1 MLHLTLKE
9 LAAKKLR
16 LLTTAVAVMLGVAFM
31 AGTLVLTATISKTF
45 DGLFS
50 EGYAGTDAYVRATSQ
65 IDTEFGTQQPRLD
78 ASLVDTIEH
87 VDGVAAAEARS
98 RAMPS
103 SSMPPASRWAIPGT
117 VRPPS
122 ARAG

>member
-65 IDTEFGTQQPRLD
+65 IDT
-78 ASLVDTIEH
+78 
-87 VDGVAAAEARS
+87 
-98 RAMPS
+98 
-103 SSMPPASRWAIPGT
+103 
-117 VRPPS
+117 
-122 ARAG
+122 